1 MAMTSEERLQT
12 VIRCEEPDQ
21 VPVAPMIYYFAAY
34 YAGITVHELWSDWK
48 KYEMAIQKCFNELGP
63 WDVYYNICP
72 TSPETY
78 QASLLMKVKYPGVD
92 LPPDEICQFY
102 EYEMMTPEDYD
113 WIINYKGLD
122 FRFLFDYRLHIMS
135 RFMPGFKEDLR
146 SQARLLYRLLENV
159 VKWTIYIVEGQPM
172 EPAFGVFQQVWGR
185 RPNPPAITLVY
196 VSGLADPDFLLE
208 MDAVAVVP
216 VE

>member
-1 MAMTSEERLQT
+1 MKTGIQYLSPVGLHRNPAFSQVVVTAGNARTVYVGGQNSVDSSGAIIGKGDLKAQT
-12 VIRCEEPDQ
+12 EQ
-21 VPVAPMIYYFAAY
+21 VYKNLETALAAGG
-34 YAGITVHELWSDWK
+34 AK
-48 KYEMAIQKCFNELGP
+48 
-63 WDVYYNICP
+63 
-72 TSPETY
+72 
-78 QASLLMKVKYPGVD
+78 
-92 LPPDEICQFY
+92 
-102 EYEMMTPEDYD
+102 
-113 WIINYKGLD
+113 
-122 FRFLFDYRLHIMS
+122 
-135 RFMPGFKEDLR
+135 
-146 SQARLLYRLLENV
+146 LENV